1 MFSRATKINVVV
13 LAKLWY
19 VGNIFP
25 FSSVFIKLVNTSI
38 YRFLWKTTEWISR
51 RVLSRMKGGSLGIF
65 ALDTRLR
72 ALKVQYVNFLMHN
85 TLQTLS

>member
-1 MFSRATKINVVV
+1 MFSRATKINVV

-19 VGNIFP
+19 VGNIFL

-38 YRFLWKTTEWISR
+38 FSFLWKTTEWISR
-51 RVLSRMKGGSLGIF
+51 RVLCRMKGGSLGIF
-65 ALDTRLR
+65 ALDIRLR
-72 ALKVQYVNFLMHN
+72 ALKVQYVNFFMHN